1 MRILIVY
8 YSQSGNTKKVVEL
21 VEEHLRSLDHDVTVR
36 NALTAKK
43 EQVEESDLILIGTP
57 VHGYIL
63 FGQRPTREIKEFLEQ
78 LPQDLKGKPVIGFAT
93 YLFFP
98 ARALNPI
105 RRAVEARNGKIL
117 GLIAQRRTKKK
128 TLMEEIVG
136 CIQ

>member
-1 MRILIVY
+1 
-8 YSQSGNTKKVVEL
+8 
-21 VEEHLRSLDHDVTVR
+21 
-36 NALTAKK
+36 
-43 EQVEESDLILIGTP
+43 LILIGTP

-78 LPQDLKGKPVIGFAT
+78 LPQDLKGKPIIGFAT

-136 CIQ
+136 CIQQQDVKV